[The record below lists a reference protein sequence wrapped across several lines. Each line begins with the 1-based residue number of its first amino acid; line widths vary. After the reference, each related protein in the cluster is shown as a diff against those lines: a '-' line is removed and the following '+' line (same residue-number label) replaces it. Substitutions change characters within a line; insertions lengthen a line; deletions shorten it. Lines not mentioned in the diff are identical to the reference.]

1 MRRTFSRSLVAI
13 AAATALSS
21 EARAQSAP
29 DELRCALL
37 GPERASSCLRAVAE
51 RVGERDLERAVSLF
65 VRVGD
70 VEVAEQQVERAFA
83 SGERSRV
90 WPAMLA
96 IGRARRERREHRAS
110 LDWYERWRDRA
121 KRDATPD
128 VLAEVHAG
136 AGHALRALDAP
147 RAAYDSYRLAVHVWR
162 AEHAYKFDVDG
173 EVRNE
178 SEGQPGYVAPGLLS
192 SGQFVTALRLAR
204 PGVLEDELWQCIERS
219 DGHEGALRRCVRA
232 LRPLREPCN
241 TMPGP
246 PGPSGGPSGIVFPFG
261 ALTPRESQRP
271 RAHRT
276 RSRLGDEAFQRG
288 NSAAGHALLGMAQLI
303 REELVRI
310 PVPVYRG
317 ASTAA
322 AFDAW
327 TRTALIP
334 LITHWRQTLESALV
348 PMAQQAIATGV
359 PDPELGG
366 AQALASAY
374 YDFARFIR
382 ACPRRP
388 EWWQPVGIDEC
399 GRPQY

>member
-1 MRRTFSRSLVAI
+1 MRRTFSRALVVISAL
-13 AAATALSS
+13 TPLSS
-21 EARAQSAP
+21 EAQAQSAP

-37 GPERASSCLRAVAE
+37 GAERASSCLRAVAE
-51 RVGERDLERAVSLF
+51 RVGERDIERAVSLF

-83 SGERSRV
+83 RGERSRV

-147 RAAYDSYRLAVHVWR
+147 RAAYESYRLAVHVWR
-162 AEHAYKFDVDG
+162 AEHAYKLDVDG
-173 EVRNE
+173 DVRNE
-178 SEGQPGYVAPGLLS
+178 TEGQLGYVAPGMLS
-192 SGQFVTALRLAR
+192 SGQLATALRLVR

-219 DGHEGALRRCVRA
+219 NGHEGVLRRCVRA
-232 LRPLREPCN
+232 LRPRREPLD
-241 TMPGP
+241 TL
-246 PGPSGGPSGIVFPFG
+246 SGASGIVSPFG

-276 RSRLGDEAFQRG
+276 RSGLGDEAFQRG
-288 NSAAGHALLGMAQLI
+288 NSAAGQALLGMAQLI

-310 PVPVYRG
+310 QVPVYRG
-317 ASTAA
+317 APTPE

-327 TRTALIP
+327 TRTALTP
-334 LITHWRQTLESALV
+334 LVTHWRYTLESALV
-348 PMAQQAIATGV
+348 PTAQQAIATGV
-359 PDPELGG
+359 PDFELGG
-366 AQALASAY
+366 AQVLASAF
-374 YDFARFIR
+374 YDFARFMR
-382 ACPRRP
+382 AIPMP
-388 EWWQPVGIDEC
+388 LE
-399 GRPQY
+399 